1 MLYGSEVWGYENIS
15 ALEAFQFQ
23 YFKSVLH
30 LKASTPKCMVYGE
43 TGRYPI
49 DVLVKTR
56 MVNFWTKILNGNSNR
71 ISTVLYK
78 ILHHL
83 NENGMYFSQWLNDIR
98 MTLQNCGLDQYWDN
112 QFDIPHLNSMK
123 VRVKTA
129 LQNRYV
135 QNWKTEVDLL
145 SKCLNYRIY
154 KDEFK
159 LENYFVKLP
168 ASLANFYC
176 RFRSMNHRLPIEYG
190 RFFRVERAKRKC
202 KLCNNGDIGDEYHY
216 LFICDFFK
224 RDRSLHIPLYFRRQP
239 NTIKLKELMGAEDID
254 ILTQT
259 AIFCKKIV
267 SHFDRIHKFG

>member
-1 MLYGSEVWGYENIS
+1 M
-15 ALEAFQFQ
+15 
-23 YFKSVLH
+23 LH
-30 LKASTPKCMVYGE
+30 LKASTPKCLVYGE

-83 NENGMYFSQWLNDIR
+83 NENGMYFFQWLNDIR
-98 MTLQNCGLDQYWDN
+98 MKLQNCGLDQYWGN
-112 QFDIPHLNSMK
+112 QFEILHFNSME

-135 QNWKTEVDLL
+135 LNWKAEVYLL

-159 LENYFVKLP
+159 IGNYFVKLP
-168 ASLANFYC
+168 TSLANFYC
-176 RFRSMNHRLPIEYG
+176 RLRCMNHRLPIEYG

-202 KLCNNGDIGDEYHY
+202 KLCNSGDIGDEYHY
-216 LFICDFFK
+216 LFVCYFFK
-224 RDRSLHIPLYFRRQP
+224 RTFHYIFVDSQIPLSLR
-239 NTIKLKELMGAEDID
+239 
-254 ILTQT
+254 
-259 AIFCKKIV
+259 
-267 SHFDRIHKFG
+267 S